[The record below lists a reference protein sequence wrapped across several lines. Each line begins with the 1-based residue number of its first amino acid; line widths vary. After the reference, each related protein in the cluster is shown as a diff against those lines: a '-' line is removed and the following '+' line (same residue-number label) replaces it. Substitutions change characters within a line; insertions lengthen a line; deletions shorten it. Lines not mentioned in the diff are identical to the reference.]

1 MTATMQVGHEEYLY
15 RLFCITNVKEF
26 CEPTGRP
33 ELRFHTV
40 RNCKWEAMIAQV
52 GEVVTQ
58 NGLADCDRNILFIE
72 NKKECNNAEA
82 DLQKFYPDLPISKYY
97 SSLTDGE
104 GAANVKRW
112 RTTPKCLMIATS
124 GFGAGINYK
133 HVRNVMI
140 FGLPEDD
147 KEINKCFQEA
157 GRAGRD
163 QQAADVWLFETGK
176 PDKGSFAEKVMDS
189 NRCIPGT
196 FSELLD
202 GELRDC
208 RTVGCPRVC
217 MHCEDQVIHESN
229 KRKAVDDVEASL
241 PGERP
246 MYLSNVKRARGQ
258 VNIVDQIGLAI
269 TNVRQQMTGLC
280 GYCLAKD
287 KAEHRHIDDKCD
299 KIVGCLRCTGVGHWT
314 SRCQAP
320 QLSKVLER
328 NGNAAFR
335 LCHFCGL
342 GDGHGDDR
350 FHHEPIVGTL
360 KKCDSGLQNI
370 VKTREIHV
378 GVDKA
383 SVHAFQQWLGAR
395 GWLGCPWANM
405 VTLFIV
411 LRDAHLRKLAS
422 EFVG

>member
-1 MTATMQVGHEEYLY
+1 
-15 RLFCITNVKEF
+15 
-26 CEPTGRP
+26 
-33 ELRFHTV
+33 
-40 RNCKWEAMIAQV
+40 MIAQV

-58 NGLADCDRNILFIE
+58 SGLADCDRNILFIE

-82 DLQKFYPDLPISKYY
+82 DLQKLYPDLPITKYY
-97 SSLTDGE
+97 SNLTDGE

-133 HVRNVMI
+133 H
-140 FGLPEDD
+140 
-147 KEINKCFQEA
+147 
-157 GRAGRD
+157 
-163 QQAADVWLFETGK
+163 AADVWLFETGK
-176 PDKGSFAEKVMDS
+176 PEEGSFAEKVMDS

-208 RTVGCPRVC
+208 RTVGCTRVC
-217 MHCEDQVIHESN
+217 MHCEGQVVYESK
-229 KRKAVDDVEASL
+229 KRKAADDVEDSL

-269 TNVRQQMTGLC
+269 TNVRQQLTGLC

-287 KAEHRHIDDKCD
+287 KVEHRHVDDKCD

-370 VKTREIHV
+370 VKTREIRV

-383 SVHAFQQWLGAR
+383 SVHAFQQ
-395 GWLGCPWANM
+395 WLGCPWANM

-411 LRDAHLRKLAS
+411 LRDAHLCKLAS